1 MDMVLV
7 HSPMRDQKPI
17 MPLCMINVDRI
28 QQVTIVPENAEGST
42 SSELPRSRQFRSDR
56 FCVEV
61 GISSDSDNRKY
72 EVVPFY
78 TGRLA
83 NCLEVASYYY
93 AKNWGRLNQIAA
105 LGLLESVFDSA
116 SSLRSGKYG
125 YERLE
130 LIEHK
135 VLHAHKTVFSTY
147 TADID
152 FTGVASEIQKGINT
166 LECKIKEWESVE
178 EPASTEFINPHRHV
192 IHLLKIALRFL
203 Q

>member
-28 QQVTIVPENAEGST
+28 QQVAIVPENAEGST
-42 SSELPRSRQFRSDR
+42 SSDLSRFQQFRSDQFR
-56 FCVEV
+56 VEV
-61 GISSDSDNRKY
+61 GISSDSDNGKY
-72 EVVPFY
+72 EVVSFY

-105 LGLLESVFDSA
+105 LGLLESVFDLPL
-116 SSLRSGKYG
+116 SLRNASPDYPT
-125 YERLE
+125 LE
-130 LIEHK
+130 TIKSE
-135 VLHAHKTVFSTY
+135 VLCAHKTLFSTY
-147 TADID
+147 ATDVD
-152 FTGVASEIQKGINT
+152 FTVVTSEIRKGINT
-166 LECKIKEWESVE
+166 LECKIKKWESAESPTVPE
-178 EPASTEFINPHRHV
+178 VIKHHRHA
-192 IHLLKIALRFL
+192 IRLLEIALRFL

>member
-7 HSPMRDQKPI
+7 HKLENQEPI
-17 MPLCMINVDRI
+17 VPLCMINVDRI
-28 QQVTIVPENAEGST
+28 QQVTIVPESAEGST
-42 SSELPRSRQFRSDR
+42 SSYRFRSERFRSDQ

-61 GISSDSDNRKY
+61 RISSDSDNGKY
-72 EVVPFY
+72 EGVSFY

-116 SSLRSGKYG
+116 LSLRTARYD
-125 YERLE
+125 YPRLE
-130 LIEHK
+130 AIKYE
-135 VLHAHKTVFSTY
+135 VLRAHKTVFSSY
-147 TADID
+147 TADVD
-152 FTGVASEIQKGINT
+152 FTEVVSEIQKGINT
-166 LECKIKEWESVE
+166 LECKIKKWESA
-178 EPASTEFINPHRHV
+178 EPPTAAEFINPHRHV
-192 IHLLKIALRFL
+192 IRLLKIALRFL